1 MLTTTGFCARAL
13 TGGARVGAE
22 GLAAAVP
29 VGGPVAAVDV
39 AEAVP
44 EVGPVAAVGVAK
56 AAGLVTGAT
65 GTEACAA

>member
-1 MLTTTGFCARAL
+1 M

-22 GLAAAVP
+22 VLAAAVP

-56 AAGLVTGAT
+56 ASGLVTGAT